1 MNKLTN
7 FPFPFPFQFHYPK
20 QHKQKNATRDRVVCY
35 VFLFR
40 YLDLES
46 EITCSQGGFVFRLI
60 NTLATEKYA
69 RATLTLY
76 DEGFVSLVIF
86 TYTSGH
92 STTLSRSLKFTLRE
106 GVSGKMRAPP
116 FNLHSSK
123 STDLCLCVYTVYR
136 ERERERERRRG
147 AMISQLFSGAV
158 KTATHLA
165 PLRDKLFSQSGWVQA
180 ATSSFKKVLHFSP
193 TSSLPWVTTTDY
205 TT

>member
-46 EITCSQGGFVFRLI
+46 VITCSQGGFVFRLI

-76 DEGFVSLVIF
+76 DEGFVSLVILLVQVD
-86 TYTSGH
+86 TV
-92 STTLSRSLKFTLRE
+92 LRC
-106 GVSGKMRAPP
+106 RA
-116 FNLHSSK
+116 
-123 STDLCLCVYTVYR
+123 
-136 ERERERERRRG
+136 
-147 AMISQLFSGAV
+147 A
-158 KTATHLA
+158 
-165 PLRDKLFSQSGWVQA
+165 
-180 ATSSFKKVLHFSP
+180 
-193 TSSLPWVTTTDY
+193 SSLLCGRE
-205 TT
+205 